1 MQAAAMQIIY
11 KGVFQWFLKLIV
23 GVQFTDCRF
32 LKKKSNSLSLPTITV
47 TWTP

>member
-1 MQAAAMQIIY
+1 MQAAAMHIIY

-32 LKKKSNSLSLPTITV
+32 LKKGMKEKYQVVIDEEEE
-47 TWTP
+47 